1 MPPPAKGRPRR
12 PGPTGRSS
20 ASFSAAATVRTLCEK
35 LRPTSQAKKEMSYE
49 YSRRQLVGECCV
61 GGLPLSVLSSL
72 PSSIFHPSSGLG
84 GTPVHPL
91 NTCSASNGIRR
102 CWSRNLALIYF
113 ASTLLTSTT
122 MAAYLNH
129 QQVPLATAI
138 PVPEAAG
145 EYSLSRKSTDVDESQ
160 IKALKAQGYTRGENV
175 PMDTWNR
182 CFFLVL
188 FSAHCFCLFV
198 TCSVL

>member
-1 MPPPAKGRPRR
+1 
-12 PGPTGRSS
+12 
-20 ASFSAAATVRTLCEK
+20 
-35 LRPTSQAKKEMSYE
+35 
-49 YSRRQLVGECCV
+49 
-61 GGLPLSVLSSL
+61 
-72 PSSIFHPSSGLG
+72 
-84 GTPVHPL
+84 
-91 NTCSASNGIRR
+91 
-102 CWSRNLALIYF
+102 
-113 ASTLLTSTT
+113 

-188 FSAHCFCLFV
+188 FSAHSFCLLV